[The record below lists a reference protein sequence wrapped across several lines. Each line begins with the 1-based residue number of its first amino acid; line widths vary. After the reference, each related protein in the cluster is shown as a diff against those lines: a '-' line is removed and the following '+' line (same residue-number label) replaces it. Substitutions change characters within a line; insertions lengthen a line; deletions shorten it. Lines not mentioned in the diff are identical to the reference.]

1 MLIQLQYVRAVA
13 ALLVVYF
20 HSVLQLQ
27 RLDSDAV
34 FSGLLFGEKGV
45 DLFFVLSGF
54 VMWLTTADRQVGPLD
69 FYRRRIERIVPVYW
83 LFTLAAAG
91 IALVLPSYL
100 KSTLFDLPHL
110 MASLFFIPWTN
121 AADPTG
127 VLIAPV
133 VIPGWTLNYE
143 MYFYLIFG
151 ALLVLPKNARIP
163 ALGLLFAG
171 LYWLFNSGPVEGVA
185 ARFYG
190 NPIIFEFLGGV
201 VLAWLYL
208 GKRLLPA
215 GAAIPL
221 VPLAFAGLVI
231 LDLVHLDLPRLVSA
245 GIPSLLLVYALVS
258 IDFSK
263 VREFRILHLIGD
275 ASYSLYLS
283 HVFTLVAV
291 RVVYGFLPFAWMK
304 HELIFIF
311 SCLIGSV
318 IVSFIVYRCF
328 EAPVAGMFKETRK
341 SQKTAAGL
349 SGGKESA

>member
-1 MLIQLQYVRAVA
+1 
-13 ALLVVYF
+13 
-20 HSVLQLQ
+20 
-27 RLDSDAV
+27 
-34 FSGLLFGEKGV
+34 LLFGEKGV

-54 VMWLTTADRQVGPLD
+54 VMWLTTADKQVGPLQ

-83 LFTLAAAG
+83 LFTLAAAF
-91 IALVLPSYL
+91 IALLLPSYL
-100 KSTLFDLPHL
+100 KSTIFDVPHL
-110 MASLFFIPWTN
+110 LGSLFFIPWTN

-151 ALLVLPKNARIP
+151 ALLLLPKNVRIL
-163 ALGLLFAG
+163 ALGLALTG
-171 LYWLFNSGPVEGVA
+171 LYVLFSSSPEGGVV

-208 GKRLLPA
+208 GKRLLPTGVA
-215 GAAIPL
+215 VPL

-231 LDLVHLDLPRLVSA
+231 LDGWHSGLPRLVSA
-245 GIPSLLLVYALVS
+245 GIPSLLLIYALIS
-258 IDFSK
+258 IDFTK
-263 VREFRILHLIGD
+263 VREFKTLHLIGD

-291 RVVYGFLPFAWMK
+291 RVAYGFLPFDWMQ

-311 SCLIGSV
+311 FCLVGSV
-318 IVSFIVYRCF
+318 IVSLFVYRCF
-328 EAPVAGMFKETRK
+328 EAPVAGVFRETRNR
-341 SQKTAAGL
+341 QKPAAGI